1 MTAAAQSR
9 TGSIC
14 STCDIERGVGPA
26 RWRNWAKSGRV
37 FPLISLIGLQ
47 AAFALTP
54 EQRRNEVLH
63 FEVMRRAC
71 PELARM
77 RFANASWP
85 EALLSNRD
93 DADDF
98 RAPPYIYTG
107 PAPVQWQAIRL
118 EQNRAVLEAVLLDDS
133 ANPVFEILDR
143 KQLVRTLRESLPRE
157 QRAQSAVRSAHG
169 RCVAPAE
176 RAARSSR
183 R

>member
-1 MTAAAQSR
+1 MEELGEVR
-9 TGSIC
+9 
-14 STCDIERGVGPA
+14 PLL
-26 RWRNWAKSGRV
+26 
-37 FPLISLIGLQ
+37 LISLIGLQ

-157 QRAQSAVRSAHG
+157 QRLLNQLVRSAHG